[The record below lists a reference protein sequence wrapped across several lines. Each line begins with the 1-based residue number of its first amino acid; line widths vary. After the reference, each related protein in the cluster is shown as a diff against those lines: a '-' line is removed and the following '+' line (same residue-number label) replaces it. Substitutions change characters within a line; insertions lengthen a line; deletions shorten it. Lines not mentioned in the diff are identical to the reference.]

1 MEKAQIK
8 QNCEVKS
15 IGFKLFV
22 ALVVSIQFPINMV
35 ITYFYGTYIE
45 IILCML
51 SFFCLRYNFPKT
63 YHSNTLLRC
72 MTTTA
77 IIFWIANIY
86 MAVVG
91 INISILVNIIVGLVI
106 GYVAYLYQDY
116 IDLKSRN
123 KKVKHNRD
131 KIIELLNGNVSKENI
146 FDYCKSHG
154 IKEEVGQTIDYFL
167 RMTIEDVCKKEFLT
181 ETAVKKR
188 IKHFIE
194 SANY

>member
-51 SFFCLRYNFPKT
+51 AFFCLRYNFPKT

-77 IIFWIANIY
+77 IIFWTANIY
-86 MAVVG
+86 MVVVG

-123 KKVKHNRD
+123 KKIKHNRD
-131 KIIELLNGNVSKENI
+131 KIIELLNGDVSQEHI
-146 FDYCKSHG
+146 FDYCKSRG
-154 IKEEVGQTIDYFL
+154 IKDEVADTIDLFL
-167 RMTIEDVCKKEFLT
+167 HNKIEDVCEILDISDTTLKR
-181 ETAVKKR
+181 R
-188 IKHFIE
+188 IKLFLKE
-194 SANY
+194 D